1 VKRWC
6 PHLSINHICVTCAP
20 WRTRMSTPLL
30 SMEIRAASSTSVSEA
45 SSSLSGLENLKFSSY
60 RNPRGKHFK
69 PRFEYQKV
77 VYTSIVYQA
86 EINGKFDQKR

>member
-1 VKRWC
+1 
-6 PHLSINHICVTCAP
+6 
-20 WRTRMSTPLL
+20 
-30 SMEIRAASSTSVSEA
+30 MEIKAASSTSVSEA

-60 RNPRGKHFK
+60 RNPPGKQVK

-77 VYTSIVYQA
+77 VYTSFVYQA